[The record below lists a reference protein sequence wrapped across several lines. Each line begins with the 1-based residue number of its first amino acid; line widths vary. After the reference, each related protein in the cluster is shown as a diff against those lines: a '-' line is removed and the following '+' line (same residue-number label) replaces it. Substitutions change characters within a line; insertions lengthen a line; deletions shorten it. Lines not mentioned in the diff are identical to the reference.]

1 MKNKYILY
9 FDSSNGIENLE
20 FVHFDEA
27 EEAYENC
34 NSQIKF
40 LYQPDK
46 TYFVGTLSSTGY
58 KVGHDHLYH
67 KDTAKCTGLFIA
79 KNKNQIA
86 KFLEKVNWHHQGASE
101 SSKARLYG
109 NKGYGFLYKDDN
121 DEFEYHLAQYYLSS
135 FNIQFPSMIES
146 GFGAID
152 IENYKSKGN
161 PFRMR

>member
-1 MKNKYILY
+1 MKDKYALY
-9 FDSSNGIENLE
+9 FVNNGVAKLD

-27 EEAYENC
+27 KEAYKNC

-46 TYFVGTLSSTGY
+46 TYFIATLSSTGY
-58 KVGHDHLYH
+58 KVGFDHLYH

-79 KNKNQIA
+79 ENKNQIA
-86 KFLEKVNWHHQGASE
+86 KFLNKVNWHHQGASE

-109 NKGYGFLYKDDN
+109 NKGYGFLYKDDS
-121 DEFEYHLAQYYLSS
+121 DEFEYHLTQYYLSS
-135 FNIQFPSMIES
+135 FNIQFSSMIES

-152 IENYKSKGN
+152 IENYKRKEN
-161 PFRMR
+161 PYRMH